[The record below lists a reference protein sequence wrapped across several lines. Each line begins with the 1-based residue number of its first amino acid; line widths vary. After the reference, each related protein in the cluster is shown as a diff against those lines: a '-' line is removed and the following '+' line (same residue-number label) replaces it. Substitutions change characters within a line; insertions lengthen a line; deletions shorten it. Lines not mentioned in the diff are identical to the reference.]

1 MNTIRNILKK
11 LLNLEINKV
20 IGILIVGQT
29 LVVIA
34 EGFLAPIFA
43 VFVVQKISPGDVQVV
58 GFAIAIYWLIKSII
72 QIPLSR
78 YLDRTKGE
86 NDDLLSMLLGV
97 FLFVL
102 VPILYIFVRDK
113 YELYA
118 VQVLMAF
125 AGSLFVIPW
134 LSIFTRHMD
143 TFRIGFEWSLY
154 SSSIGFGMVLAAAL
168 GGYLAQ
174 KVGFN
179 VVFIIAAACHLAAG
193 ITLTL
198 LYKFVVQK
206 NHLAKVL
213 PEMIKK

>member
-1 MNTIRNILKK
+1 MPNILKK

-29 LVVIA
+29 LVVVA

-43 VFVVQKISPGDVQVV
+43 IFVVQKISPGDVQVV
-58 GFAIAIYWLIKSII
+58 GFAIAIYWLVKSII

-86 NDDLLSMLLGV
+86 NDDLFSMLLGA
-97 FLFVL
+97 FLFAL
-102 VPILYIFVRDK
+102 APLLYIFIRDK

-118 VQVLMAF
+118 VQVLLAF

-134 LSIFTRHMD
+134 LSIFTRHLD
-143 TFRIGFEWSLY
+143 TFRIGFEWSLH
-154 SSSIGFGMVLAAAL
+154 SSSMGFGMVLAASL

-179 VVFIIAAACHLAAG
+179 AVFIVSAVVYLTAAT
-193 ITLTL
+193 TLTL

-206 NHLAKVL
+206 NHLAKVF
-213 PEMIKK
+213 PETIKK